1 MSWFK
6 FGFGKKKKDKAE
18 EAAPEPVEDQP
29 GQAAIARDAPV
40 SEAGPERAAAP
51 DPEALA
57 DPASPPIDRPEEP
70 VSQTDI
76 AETVDRPGEAA
87 EPVEPGDPEA
97 PEGADRILTPSP
109 DEPEPLSAASPP
121 PRPEP
126 GEEPA
131 GPPAGDAEAPVEPEE
146 PAIPAVDADA
156 EPDAEDSATAD
167 GFSGDETPDETPD
180 ETAAPA
186 DGVSEAGDRQG
197 FFARIASGLKKSSSR
212 FSDSVSAV
220 FTRRKLDDEALEEL
234 EDLLIAA
241 DLGAKAAGQVT
252 AKLAREKFDKDV
264 TPEEIK
270 TALAE
275 VVTEILK
282 PYAQPLDM
290 SGPSPRVVLFVG
302 VNGSGKTTTL
312 GKIAVKM
319 TREGADVITAAGD
332 TFRAAAVEQ
341 LEVWSKRANAR
352 FMSRPLGADA
362 AGLAFDAL
370 ETGKRADADAV
381 LIDTA
386 GRLQN
391 KAELM
396 DELRKIVRVL
406 KKQDETAPHHV
417 LLVLDGTVGS
427 NALSQA
433 EAFIEAANVT
443 GVIMTKLDGTAKGGA
458 LVQVAQKFQLPIH
471 FIGVGEGEADLTA
484 FDARAF
490 ARALAGLKA

>member
-6 FGFGKKKKDKAE
+6 FGFGKKRDKASE
-18 EAAPEPVEDQP
+18 DAQAPAPEAETEAPDAPLTETPDPEVSRHDPAEPEAPAPAAPE
-29 GQAAIARDAPV
+29 
-40 SEAGPERAAAP
+40 
-51 DPEALA
+51 LA
-57 DPASPPIDRPEEP
+57 DPDPDRPAPDEP
-70 VSQTDI
+70 AGDAGTG
-76 AETVDRPGEAA
+76 ETLDRPGDARIEAEDA
-87 EPVEPGDPEA
+87 DVPL
-97 PEGADRILTPSP
+97 PEGADAVIEPAAEDP
-109 DEPEPLSAASPP
+109 AGAAVPEPADFP
-121 PRPEP
+121 
-126 GEEPA
+126 
-131 GPPAGDAEAPVEPEE
+131 EAPVEPEA
-146 PAIPAVDADA
+146 PVAA
-156 EPDAEDSATAD
+156 EPVPDGVAD
-167 GFSGDETPDETPD
+167 GPNRP
-180 ETAAPA
+180 
-186 DGVSEAGDRQG
+186 G
-197 FFARIASGLKKSSSR
+197 FFARLTSGLKKSSSK
-212 FSDSVSAV
+212 FSDSVAAV
-220 FTRRKLDDEALEEL
+220 FTRRKLDDAALEEL

-241 DLGAKAAGQVT
+241 DLGAPAAARVS
-252 AKLAREKFDKDV
+252 AKLARERFDKDV
-264 TPEEIK
+264 SPHEIK
-270 TALAE
+270 TAVAGVVAETLA
-275 VVTEILK
+275 

-290 SGPSPRVVLFVG
+290 SGPAPRVVLFVG

-319 TREGADVITAAGD
+319 AREGANVVTAAGD

-341 LEVWSKRANAR
+341 LEVWSQRAGAT

-362 AGLAFDAL
+362 AGLAYDAL
-370 ETGKRADADAV
+370 EAAKRDRADAL

-417 LLVLDGTVGS
+417 VLVLDGTVGS

-433 EAFIEAANVT
+433 EAFLQAANVT